1 MLELLSTYV
10 DSDFLI
16 QLGALSPAVG
26 VGVIVAVIF
35 AVLGWLFGMVIRLG
49 KVEA

>member
-1 MLELLSTYV
+1 MELLTEYA
-10 DSDFLI
+10 DADFLA

-26 VGVIVAVIF
+26 VGVILAVIF
-35 AVLGWLFGMVIRLG
+35 AVLGWLFGLVIRLG